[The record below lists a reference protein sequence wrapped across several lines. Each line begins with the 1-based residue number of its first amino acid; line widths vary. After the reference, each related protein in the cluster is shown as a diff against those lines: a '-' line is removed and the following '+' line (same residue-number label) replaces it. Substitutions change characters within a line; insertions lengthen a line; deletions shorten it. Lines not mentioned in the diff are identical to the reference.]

1 MLDKLKNIYPSLITY
16 DQHLIHDKN
25 YNWFTTNQNIIFGI
39 HQKELK
45 AKDKQ
50 LLEMFFQT
58 YNTSLPL
65 ETPTEKLWLERIR
78 GNNETQPKHPFRF
91 IYFKLPNGQMSAVD
105 FSEALHTLFDYKYPI
120 LWENDIEGVIIEEIP
135 ETSEAIDFEKIID
148 ILMNDLSVNVRFFIG
163 SLNEKSLSIQEI
175 YERTI
180 ETGSTILHLTDHHV
194 MHYME
199 SFPYLL
205 LAQLSEDK
213 RVELSKTVL
222 HSFIEDQEMLETLH
236 NYFYYNLNIS
246 ETAKNMYMHRNS
258 IQYRIDKFIKET
270 NINIH
275 HFNEAVSVKLAML
288 AKTLS

>member
-1 MLDKLKNIYPSLITY
+1 MLDKLKKIYPSLITY
-16 DQHLIHDKN
+16 DQHLTHDKN

-39 HQKELK
+39 HQKELE

-50 LLEMFFQT
+50 LLEMFFHT

-163 SLNEKSLSIQEI
+163 SLNEKSPSIQEK
-175 YERTI
+175 YENTI
-180 ETGSTILHLTDHHV
+180 ETGNTILNLTDHHV
-194 MHYME
+194 MRYME

-213 RVELSKTVL
+213 RIELSKTVL